1 LEVSR
6 LRSGVSWYGL
16 KSAIIRGAIREYL
29 ARPRY
34 DLQPTA

>member
-1 LEVSR
+1 
-6 LRSGVSWYGL
+6 L
-16 KSAIIRGAIREYL
+16 KLAIIRGAIREYL